1 MNFHTLVG
9 ADLTLAYY
17 SIHKMLNIV
26 IFSYL
31 SVKETI
37 IKCEF
42 DKESALGTILN
53 NPIGG
58 GRREGPKRPNKVR
71 PKPTKSSPPPEE
83 SLENIGASARN
94 PILITPKVNNDI
106 PTPNPKSAATAKI
119 ETTPASKLQV
129 PASNSDSDVF
139 ATPTTL
145 PISKKAT
152 RLDIRSRSP
161 SPTVT
166 TPGYVCKKS

>member
-1 MNFHTLVG
+1 
-9 ADLTLAYY
+9 
-17 SIHKMLNIV
+17 MLSNV
-26 IFSYL
+26 ILFSL

-94 PILITPKVNNDI
+94 PILITPKVNNDM
-106 PTPNPKSAATAKI
+106 PTSNPKSAAKI

-166 TPGYVCKKS
+166 TPG